1 MSEQRQFT
9 DSPAVR
15 SHVPLLVGLMGPS
28 GGGKTYSALE
38 LATGIQ
44 EVTGG
49 DIYGIDTESNRMLH
63 YADYFKFRHVPF
75 KAPFGSLD
83 YLAAFEY
90 CLSKGAKI
98 IITDSMSHEHEG
110 PGGLLDFWESEQDRM
125 AGNDWSK
132 RDRIKMLAIQKPKQ
146 HRRRLI
152 NTMLQMDCNF
162 ISCFRAK
169 ETAKPMK
176 VAGKTEVVQ
185 LGFMPIAGDEFVF
198 EQTVNCLLL
207 PNAKGVPTWLS
218 ENVGE
223 RTMMKLP
230 EQFKDMF
237 TKDRRLDRT
246 VGKELALWAR
256 GPAKVEPD
264 KSADKPPRPID
275 ELTAAGDSI
284 SLSGLGA
291 YQKWFSES
299 LTRAERKLLVEKHTA
314 WKAIAEKAG
323 P

>member
-1 MSEQRQFT
+1 MSERTFS

-28 GGGKTYSALE
+28 GGGKTWSALE

-49 DIYGIDTESNRMLH
+49 DIYGIDTEANRMLH

-90 CLSKGAKI
+90 CLGKGAKI

-110 PGGLLDFWESEQDRM
+110 PGGLLDYWETEIERM
-125 AGNDWSK
+125 AGNDWAK
-132 RDRIKMLAIQKPKQ
+132 RERIKMLAIQKPKQ
-146 HRRRLI
+146 ARRRLI

-176 VAGKTEVVQ
+176 IAGKTEVVQ

-207 PNAKGVPTWLS
+207 PNAKGVPTWQS
-218 ENVGE
+218 EHLGE
-223 RTMMKLP
+223 DTMIKLP
-230 EQFKDMF
+230 EQFREIFREKRALSRAIGRD
-237 TKDRRLDRT
+237 
-246 VGKELALWAR
+246 LATWAR
-256 GPAKVEPD
+256 GPAATKTEPE
-264 KSADKPPRPID
+264 KPPRPLD
-275 ELTAAGDSI
+275 ELAAAGDAI
-284 SLSGLGA
+284 AAGGTTKLREWWTKSLS
-291 YQKWFSES
+291 E
-299 LTRAERKLLVEKHTA
+299 AERAALGGKDGARMMA
-314 WKAIAEKAG
+314 WKEAAAKVA
-323 P
+323 